1 MRILYGVQGTGNGHI
16 TRARVMAASL
26 AHYPE
31 LQVDFLFSG
40 RKREQLFDMQPF
52 GDFRCFSGLTFTT
65 RNGKV
70 DLVDTIKNAQLAQL
84 YRDIRQLDLSEYDLV
99 LNDFEPISAW
109 AAKRQGKRCIGLSHQ
124 SSFRYDVPKQGQD
137 LGSKLLMKLFAP
149 CGEPMGV
156 HWHHFGFPILPP
168 IINVAIPR
176 LQMVAD
182 KVVVYLPFE
191 SLTSIQAVLGEFQT
205 HHFVIY
211 HPDVVADETFG
222 HLHLRKLSKEGF
234 EADLTSSAAVM
245 ANGGFEL
252 PSEALFLGKKLLVK
266 PLLGQF
272 EQESNVATLAQMQ
285 LASVMHSLDKEKIA
299 TWLALPT
306 ATPILFPDVAD
317 SLCQWLNQGASAPL
331 GQLCSQLWEQVR
343 FPEHAVL
350 PFQS

>member
-1 MRILYGVQGTGNGHI
+1 
-16 TRARVMAASL
+16 MAASL
-26 AHYPE
+26 AGYPE
-31 LQVDFLFSG
+31 LEVDFLFSG
-40 RKREQLFDMQPF
+40 RKQEQLFDMQPF

-65 RNGKV
+65 RNGKI
-70 DLVDTIKNAQLAQL
+70 DLVETIKHAQLAQL

-149 CGEPMGV
+149 CSEPMGV

-168 IINVAIPR
+168 IINVAMPR
-176 LQMVAD
+176 SPMIAN

-191 SLTSIQAVLGEFQT
+191 ALSAIQAVLAEFTT

-211 HPDVVADETFG
+211 HPDVAEDETLG
-222 HLHLRKLSKEGF
+222 HLHLRKLSKAGF

-272 EQESNVATLAQMQ
+272 EQESNVATLEKMQ
-285 LASVMHSLDKEKIA
+285 LASVMHSLDKHAI
-299 TWLALPT
+299 THWLALPA
-306 ATPILFPDVAD
+306 ATPILFPNVAD
-317 SLCQWLNQGASAPL
+317 ALCQWLSQGARAPL
-331 GQLCSQLWEQVR
+331 GELCTQLWDQVP
-343 FPEHAVL
+343 FPEHMVR
-350 PFQS
+350 PFSS